1 MPQQQ
6 HSHSML
12 SEASYHN
19 MTVGR
24 IPVIEGGIQPTIFD
38 AKADLLTA
46 TANDTPA
53 RLAVGTNGQVLTADS
68 TAATGLKWAAGGK
81 VLQVIHASYT
91 TETSS
96 STTTFADTGLSA
108 TITPS
113 STSSKVLVILTQN
126 GCSKDNTVQQSL
138 RLKLFRGATELT
150 YITDNLGKT
159 GSGGTEWNQG
169 FTLGTTW
176 LDTPSS
182 TSALTYKTQFSR
194 SAASGT
200 VYVQNSNTVVNA
212 SVSTITLMEI
222 GA

>member
-1 MPQQQ
+1 
-6 HSHSML
+6 
-12 SEASYHN
+12 

-81 VLQVIHASYT
+81 VLQVIHASYNT
-91 TETSS
+91 TVSS

-113 STSSKVLVILTQN
+113 ATSSKVLVIMTQN
-126 GCSKDNTVQQSL
+126 GCDKDNTVNQSL

-150 YITDNLGKT
+150 WITDNLGKV
-159 GSGGTEWNQG
+159 GSSTAEWNQG
-169 FTLGTTW
+169 FTLATTW
-176 LDTPSS
+176 LDSPSS

-194 SAASGT
+194 AAGSGS
-200 VYVQNSNTVVNA
+200 VYVQNWNNTSGS